1 MAPRAHRLA
10 FILATVLAMAVF
22 LAISTWAAGPK
33 QAAGSASP
41 VPGKAVNYRA
51 DLWKVY

>member
-1 MAPRAHRLA
+1 MAPRAQRLA

-33 QAAGSASP
+33 QVGSAAP